1 MPNLTMPVMAAINR
15 MLVLAGLLLLL
26 GSPVSGQVRDGALTL
41 DEAVALVRRESGG
54 RVVDSVTRRNTSG
67 RVIYEIR
74 VLGRDGR
81 VRTWR
86 VDAATGQVE

>member
-1 MPNLTMPVMAAINR
+1 MPVMAAINR

-26 GSPVSGQVRDGALTL
+26 GAPVTGQARDGALTL

-54 RVVDSVTRRNTSG
+54 RVVDSVTRRNASG
-67 RVIYEIR
+67 RVVYEIR
-74 VLGRDGR
+74 ILSRDGR